1 MAIASKRYETEH
13 QERLTLYKL
22 GMTDAQIA
30 AALQVPIP
38 TIVSWRRREGL
49 APNRAPRKA
58 RVTTPA
64 ANHPWRD
71 RWQRRQKPEPSA
83 EVAAPAAPTVDP
95 VTRAAATCDAMA
107 AARPAGRGALTDFPV
122 MLRVEIPTGRI
133 LVDRRPWWLR
143 RDTSNA

>member
-1 MAIASKRYETEH
+1 MAIASRQERYEAEH
-13 QERLTLYKL
+13 EKRMTLYKL

-49 APNRAPRKA
+49 APNRAPNSGAAKA
-58 RVTTPA
+58 APA
-64 ANHPWRD
+64 DHPWRD
-71 RWQRRQKPEPSA
+71 KRRQRQDPKRP
-83 EVAAPAAPTVDP
+83 VGVPTVDA
-95 VTRAAATCDAMA
+95 VTQAAATCDAMA
-107 AARPAGRGALTDFPV
+107 AARLAEHRALTDFPV

-143 RDTSNA
+143 RREAR